1 MPEPAAKI
9 LVADDDQSLVRTLSW
24 ILKENGYEV
33 VTAPGGEGLLGKLEE
48 ERPNLLLL
56 DIMMLKV
63 DGLQLLARM
72 KADDRFRDVPV
83 LMISSMPP
91 EEATVKSLG
100 LGAADFI
107 SKPFRVRELL
117 ARVKAHIRS
126 AQELARA
133 RDEAQSR
140 AAIVDILHEVTDSL
154 KPDEIYHIL
163 VRRVA
168 RVLQIS
174 KCSMVLA
181 KPGDQLGVV
190 VAAYEN
196 PMLRNLQIELVRYPE
211 IQRALTT
218 SRSVLVEDV
227 STDPLYQEERVRWQR
242 EQITV
247 PTRSAVALPFSMKDQ
262 QLGVFFLRTTGEDP
276 PLTRADA
283 QFSETVIRTAVA
295 AIEKAYDFET
305 AVSDKKR
312 LEKLA
317 ATDALTG
324 CLNRRALSEELEQEL
339 DRAGRYNLALTIL
352 LADIDRFKLVND
364 TRGHIAGDSVLR
376 QVGEML
382 RREAR
387 SVDLVARYGGEE
399 FVIVMPETALH
410 GAALFA
416 ERLRHRMMHQDF
428 ADPGEDPLHLTI
440 SIGLAS
446 FPDDRVL
453 KKLGEG
459 GMSYVYLA
467 REVATGK
474 EVAIKVL
481 APKLAT
487 DRSSVERL
495 RREAGLAMRLDH
507 PNVCRIMRLG
517 ESEDGLIYLVM
528 PFLPGELLSDREV
541 KGGPMELAKGIDVL
555 RQVCAGLHH
564 AHELQI
570 VHRDLKPEN
579 IMLVLEDGGHDRAVV
594 MDFGLAKERR
604 ADPAIAKL
612 TATGIIL
619 GTPEFMSPEQIRGK
633 PLDARSDIYALGI
646 VAFEMFTGK
655 LPFQGRNAQE
665 MMIARLRGQPQKL
678 RQLRSDLSE
687 GLESALARAMEA
699 NPDARYN
706 TALEFADAL
715 TASHTG
721 GFLAKIKEKLK

>member
-9 LVADDDQSLVRTLSW
+9 LVADDDQSLVRTLTW

-33 VTAPGGEGLLGKLEE
+33 VTALGGEGLLGKLED

-56 DIMMLKV
+56 DIMMPKV

-196 PMLRNLQIELVRYPE
+196 PMLRNLQIELARYPE
-211 IQRALTT
+211 IRRGLTT
-218 SRSVLVEDV
+218 GRPVLVEDV
-227 STDPLYQEERVRWQR
+227 STDPLYADERVRWQR

-262 QLGVFFLRTTGEDP
+262 QLGVFFLRTTAEDP

-283 QFSETVIRTAVA
+283 QFAETVIRTAVA
-295 AIEKAYDFET
+295 AIEKAYVFET

-324 CLNRRALSEELEQEL
+324 CLNRRALSEDLEQEL
-339 DRAGRYNLALTIL
+339 DRAPSRRDPATRSAVGGPGRP
-352 LADIDRFKLVND
+352 
-364 TRGHIAGDSVLR
+364 
-376 QVGEML
+376 L
-382 RREAR
+382 RRGGVRRRDAR
-387 SVDLVARYGGEE
+387 D
-399 FVIVMPETALH
+399 
-410 GAALFA
+410 GAP
-416 ERLRHRMMHQDF
+416 RL
-428 ADPGEDPLHLTI
+428 
-440 SIGLAS
+440 
-446 FPDDRVL
+446 
-453 KKLGEG
+453 
-459 GMSYVYLA
+459 
-467 REVATGK
+467 
-474 EVAIKVL
+474 
-481 APKLAT
+481 
-487 DRSSVERL
+487 
-495 RREAGLAMRLDH
+495 
-507 PNVCRIMRLG
+507 C
-517 ESEDGLIYLVM
+517 
-528 PFLPGELLSDREV
+528 PF
-541 KGGPMELAKGIDVL
+541 
-555 RQVCAGLHH
+555 
-564 AHELQI
+564 
-570 VHRDLKPEN
+570 
-579 IMLVLEDGGHDRAVV
+579 
-594 MDFGLAKERR
+594 RR
-604 ADPAIAKL
+604 AAA
-612 TATGIIL
+612 AT
-619 GTPEFMSPEQIRGK
+619 
-633 PLDARSDIYALGI
+633 
-646 VAFEMFTGK
+646 
-655 LPFQGRNAQE
+655 
-665 MMIARLRGQPQKL
+665 
-678 RQLRSDLSE
+678 
-687 GLESALARAMEA
+687 
-699 NPDARYN
+699 
-706 TALEFADAL
+706 
-715 TASHTG
+715 
-721 GFLAKIKEKLK
+721 